1 MAALYFTEIEP
12 FGARWRAAL
21 ASCLP
26 GPRRDAEV
34 VRPSSPLP
42 PADRVCALVFIA
54 NLAQLADTDGP
65 EVAAGVSREI
75 RRRLFAA
82 FPPSGDTDLSCL
94 RDDCF
99 LLRTRH
105 AQLDDLLAAL
115 GREPIL
121 VKGIA
126 AQPQLHADWI
136 ALRDSGPMSPAEIEL
151 ALWAAQPHPA
161 PTVRARPASDVVV
174 DDIEHVYD
182 LRIARQG
189 DALWLRERCLRG
201 AEERARID
209 TLFAQ
214 LQPG

>member
-42 PADRVCALVFIA
+42 PAGRVCALVFIA

-161 PTVRARPASDVVV
+161 PTAKVRPAGGVVV

-189 DALWLRERCLRG
+189 DALWLRERHLRG

>member
-1 MAALYFTEIEP
+1 MAALFFTEPEP

-21 ASCLP
+21 ASCLSV
-26 GPRRDAEV
+26 PRRHTEA
-34 VRPSSPLP
+34 VRPSP
-42 PADRVCALVFIA
+42 PAPVGRVCALVFIA
-54 NLAQLADTDGP
+54 NLSQLAETDGP
-65 EVAAGVSREI
+65 EVAVAVSREI

-82 FPPSGDTDLSCL
+82 FPPSPVADTDLTCL

-105 AQLDDLLAAL
+105 AQLEDLLAAL

-121 VKGIA
+121 VKGVA
-126 AQPQLHADWI
+126 ALPQLHADWI

-151 ALWAAQPHPA
+151 ALWAAQPHRQSTA
-161 PTVRARPASDVVV
+161 WRSADVVV

-209 TLFAQ
+209 TLFVAQ
-214 LQPG
+214 LRPG

>member
-34 VRPSSPLP
+34 VRPVPLP
-42 PADRVCALVFIA
+42 PASRVCALVFIA
-54 NLAQLADTDGP
+54 NLSQLAEIDGP
-65 EVAAGVSREI
+65 DVAAGVSREI

-82 FPPSGDTDLSCL
+82 FPPSADTDLSCL

-99 LLRTRH
+99 LLRTRN

-121 VKGIA
+121 VKGVA

-161 PTVRARPASDVVV
+161 PTAKVRPAGDVVV